1 MQTSC
6 SCECQLVK
14 DEVSAIKANFRYQED
29 NVKEIDSQLGE
40 YKGQLALVR
49 EELAT
54 VKGQVVRFQEDDVTE
69 MRQVR
74 EELATVRG
82 QVVSCEEAKNQQI
95 QELQQTI
102 AVLREEQRQ
111 RENAFT
117 ARLSAIEAQMRALQ
131 PPWAISETE
140 LEVTKTVLGK
150 GAYGEVR
157 VGVYHGD
164 RVAVKRLHNVIAS
177 DYYHKMI
184 QREMGIAARLRHP
197 KLVLFIGAVT
207 KGNLTIVTELMETS
221 LRSELEHGRLMEVHI
236 LPISRD
242 VACALCYLHSLPE
255 PIIHRDV
262 SSANVLLNSRQGGWM
277 AKLGDYGSANF
288 QAKLQTVGPGCPVY
302 AAPEASRPEEQGPKM
317 DVYSYGVL
325 LLEMCT
331 GTLPDPR
338 DLPVIQQAVHSW
350 GQPKRQLG
358 ELACQCT
365 LKSSDGRPHM
375 RTMVT
380 QLNGM

>member
-1 MQTSC
+1 MCLVQHVVLWIATYLLSC
-6 SCECQLVK
+6 S
-14 DEVSAIKANFRYQED
+14 
-29 NVKEIDSQLGE
+29 NVCFIEPTVQTL
-40 YKGQLALVR
+40 L

-54 VKGQVVRFQEDDVTE
+54 VKKQLVR
-69 MRQVR
+69 
-74 EELATVRG
+74 
-82 QVVSCEEAKNQQI
+82 CEEALQAKNQQNE
-95 QELQQTI
+95 ELQQMI
-102 AVLREEQRQ
+102 NDL
-111 RENAFT
+111 
-117 ARLSAIEAQMRALQ
+117 
-131 PPWAISETE
+131 WAIPATE
-140 LEVTKTVLGK
+140 LEVTETVLGK

-157 VGVYHGD
+157 VGAYHGD

-350 GQPKRQLG
+350 GQPKRHLG
-358 ELACQCT
+358 ELACHCT
-365 LKSSDGRPHM
+365 LKSSDRRPHM
-375 RTMVT
+375 RTVVT